1 MAKVNKAKN
10 KKIENGDALWIFGF
24 IVAII
29 PFIVQLK
36 VMNLSSHLDY
46 YYNWDG
52 SDVYGDFFSYYKSW
66 MIIIFAILS
75 LYSVYIKSTEE
86 FISDYIK
93 KELYIKLMGLF
104 TFFILLSFVFSKY
117 KYVAFFGFVDRFEG
131 TVVWISYIIIMFTAS
146 IYLDSRAKV
155 DYVLKALVYSSIVM
169 SIIGFTQYKN
179 INIFNFEPL
188 KSLVT
193 LGVTGNPEI
202 QAWKNIAYGT
212 LYNPNYV
219 GSYTA
224 ITIPVA
230 LYMSINKYQSNIV
243 RGISVLAIIF
253 NMIFL
258 LLSKST
264 AGIVGVIAEFVIIG
278 FVLFLKSSKKRKLII
293 GAVSIVLILI
303 CIPIFKSTVY
313 YEKMETVFQ
322 VHEIKEEESY
332 IRVYR
337 LIDDKTAEINL
348 GGLYYKIKV
357 EGMGIKLFDENENSI
372 DFSYDSSRAE
382 IIPKSEL
389 YKPIQIFFYKK
400 DKDVNILKF
409 VWNGNYNNN
418 FSFGINKERIYMAG
432 NVGQEIQED
441 KVENPLFKG
450 RERMGSNRGYIW
462 GRSIPIMLKENII
475 LGAGADTFTLR
486 FPQNEFKIKKV
497 IYGTVLMVTDKAHN
511 MYIQMGMA
519 FGLTGVSA
527 FILIVVNIIRLFLK
541 KFKNLGASI
550 KHVVLLS
557 SLIGYLIV
565 GVFNDTLVSV
575 TPIFFLILGM
585 MHAIERKGVE

>member
-36 VMNLSSHLDY
+36 VMDLSTHLDY

-93 KELYIKLMGLF
+93 KELYIKLMGIF

-131 TVVWISYIIIMFTAS
+131 TLVWISYMIIMFTAS
-146 IYLDSRAKV
+146 IYLDSRSKV

-230 LYMSINKYQSNIV
+230 LYMSINKYQSKVV
-243 RGISVLAIIF
+243 RGISVVAIIF

-264 AGIVGVIAEFVIIG
+264 AGIVGVIAEAIIIG
-278 FVLFLKSSKKRKLII
+278 VILFLRSSNKRKIII
-293 GAVSIVLILI
+293 GIVSIGLILI
-303 CIPIFKSTVY
+303 LIPLFKSTSY
-313 YEKMETVFQ
+313 YTKISTSLKKEEL
-322 VHEIKEEESY
+322 KEEESP
-332 IRVYR
+332 IKEYR
-337 LIDDKTAEINL
+337 IINDTTAEINL
-348 GGLYYKIKV
+348 GGIYLKIKSINN
-357 EGMGIKLFDENENSI
+357 GIKLFDENNQQIEF
-372 DFSYDSSRAE
+372 DYDSSTARLIAKDE
-382 IIPKSEL
+382 K
-389 YKPIQIFFYKK
+389 YKVIEMLFYKK
-400 DKDVNILKF
+400 SKDISLLRFNTSGGLT
-409 VWNGNYNNN
+409 
-418 FSFGINKERIYMAG
+418 FGINKEKIYLSG
-432 NVGQEIQED
+432 NAGQEIQED
-441 KVENPLFKG
+441 KVEKPLFKG
-450 RERMGSNRGYIW
+450 REKMGSNRGYIW
-462 GRSIPIMLKENII
+462 GRSIPIMIKENII
-475 LGAGADTFTLR
+475 IGSGADTFTLR
-486 FPQNEFKIKKV
+486 FPQNEFKVKYL
-497 IYGTVLMVTDKAHN
+497 IYGTVGMLTDKAHN
-511 MYIQMGMA
+511 MYVQMGMA
-519 FGLTGVSA
+519 FGITGLLT
-527 FILIVVNIIRLFLK
+527 FITIIINLIRLFIM
-541 KFKNLGASI
+541 KFKNLGVSLNQSI
-550 KHVVLLS
+550 LLCS
-557 SLIGYLIV
+557 IIGYIIV
-565 GVFNDTLVSV
+565 GIFNDTLVSV
-575 TPIFFLILGM
+575 TPIFFLLLGL
-585 MHAIERKGVE
+585 MHGIERKGVE